1 MLATL
6 VLAAGAL
13 ARHVPTT
20 TALGPAARMIDSLA
34 PWLLAGAVAAALAA
48 TLLGL
53 RRTGGG
59 LALAALAAGGALA
72 LDQHRLGQPL
82 APHRTP
88 DLRVLYFN
96 AFADDGARAEA
107 ILDAVLAE
115 DADIVVLLESSAVR
129 PALDRL
135 RTAYAFVSPCDA
147 DTCEI
152 VLASRTEPLR
162 FWQMQLNPGWPP
174 RYAVAEIE
182 FAPGRRAFIAA
193 SHLVKPWYGALAESE
208 AAQLA
213 AQWAWF
219 DGPVVAV
226 GDFNAAPWARP
237 LREIAATS
245 GLRPLRWPPAT
256 WPVEMGRLGLPIDM
270 PYTGNGAAI
279 TDIRP
284 FGQGLGSN
292 HMGFVVGIALP

>member
-1 MLATL
+1 MLAAL
-6 VLAAGAL
+6 ALAAGAF
-13 ARHVPTT
+13 ARHVPTPA
-20 TALGPAARMIDSLA
+20 ALGPGARMIDSLA
-34 PWLLAGAVAAALAA
+34 PWLLSGAVLAAIAAA
-48 TLLGL
+48 LLGL
-53 RRTGGG
+53 RRTGAA
-59 LALAALAAGGALA
+59 LALAGLAAGAALA
-72 LDQHRLGQPL
+72 LDQYRMGQPP
-82 APHRTP
+82 ASDRTP

-96 AFADDGARAEA
+96 AFADDGARADT

-115 DADIVVLLESSAVR
+115 NADFVVLLEARAVR

-135 RTAYAFVSPCDA
+135 RAAYGFVSPCDA

-182 FAPGRRAFIAA
+182 LAPGRTAFVAA
-193 SHLVKPWYGALAESE
+193 SHLVKPWYGALAASE

-219 DGPVVAV
+219 DGPVIAV
-226 GDFNAAPWARP
+226 GDFNAAPWSRP
-237 LREIAATS
+237 LREIADTS

-256 WPVEMGRLGLPIDM
+256 WPVGAGRLGLPIDLAF
-270 PYTGNGAAI
+270 TGNGAAI
-279 TDIRP
+279 TDIRS
-284 FGQGLGSN
+284 FGRGLGSN
-292 HMGFVVGIALP
+292 HMGFVAGIALP